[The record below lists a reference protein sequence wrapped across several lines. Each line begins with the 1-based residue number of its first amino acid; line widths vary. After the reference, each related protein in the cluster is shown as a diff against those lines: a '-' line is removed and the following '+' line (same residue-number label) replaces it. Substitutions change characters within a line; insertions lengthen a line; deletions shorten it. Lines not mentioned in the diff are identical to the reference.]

1 MKMCQINH
9 TVSVLKVS
17 REEWLK
23 AVENRYVLCN
33 HTTPYDMV
41 AIAFI
46 DSDTGEHYGDARIVS
61 EELFGGYGN
70 GHWTWN
76 MFAKLTGLTV
86 QNLKERFQF
95 EAKQPNNGV
104 CRMYLYEIE
113 PIFESE
119 LLSLLYSPEE

>member
-1 MKMCQINH
+1 MMLINH
-9 TVSVLKVS
+9 NVTVLRVC

-23 AVENRYVLCN
+23 AVENRCVLCN
-33 HTTPYDMV
+33 HAIPYDTV

-46 DSDTGEHYGDARIVS
+46 DQSTGEHYGDARIVS
-61 EELFGGYGN
+61 EGLFGGYGN

-95 EAKQPNNGV
+95 EAKQPNNGI

-113 PIFESE
+113 PICESE

>member
-1 MKMCQINH
+1 MLINH
-9 TVSVLKVS
+9 IVSVLRVC

-33 HTTPYDMV
+33 HVIPYDTV

-61 EELFGGYGN
+61 EATFGGCENGN
-70 GHWTWN
+70 WTWN

-86 QNLKERFQF
+86 QYLKERFPI
-95 EAKQPNNGV
+95 EAKMSNQGV
-104 CRMYLYEIE
+104 CEMYLYEIE
-113 PIFESE
+113 PICESE
-119 LLSLLYSPEE
+119 LRSLLYSPEE